1 MTTTKKNAG
10 ELGATNLET
19 TQSVTEKVGFSSA
32 PDDSITTSAD
42 AERNKAI
49 TTTTTSA
56 TEETTHDAIHY
67 DNG

>member
-1 MTTTKKNAG
+1 MTTTKKNM
-10 ELGATNLET
+10 EESRATNLEST
-19 TQSVTEKVGFSSA
+19 HSVTEKVDFSSA

>member
-1 MTTTKKNAG
+1 MGCGSGSSVSFQSQQLKQHQP
-10 ELGATNLET
+10 
-19 TQSVTEKVGFSSA
+19 TQA

-42 AERNKAI
+42 AEKNKAI

-67 DNG
+67 NNG